1 MPVGTRVA
9 NPASRPMRASEL
21 GTVWVDAAH
30 LARLELA
37 VRDLGFTMRQPH
49 ASVLSGK
56 HGSRIRGR
64 GLNFEEL
71 RGYQQGDDIRH
82 LDWKASLRTGRPL
95 VRVYTEERDLPVLLV
110 VDQRMPMFFGS
121 RRAMKSVLAAE
132 FAALC
137 AWMALQAGDRVGAV
151 VFNDSEATLIRPLR
165 SRARVQAVLG
175 AIVRMNQALHA
186 DSAARPVYGQLDRA
200 LERALQLA
208 GHDHLVCVVS
218 DFAGAGQR
226 TQDLLRQLSGHNSV
240 IAAMVFDPLFQAVP
254 HHTGRM
260 VVTEGQLQVELD
272 MGNKT
277 TREPIESF
285 FTGRLHD
292 VTELLKRSGVPMM
305 PIDTQGEALAQLRH
319 FLGRLAPRGKAP
331 GRY

>member
-1 MPVGTRVA
+1 MATEAARTA
-9 NPASRPMRASEL
+9 AEI
-21 GTVWVDAAH
+21 GTVWVDVAH
-30 LARLELA
+30 LARLEHA

-49 ASVLSGK
+49 ASVLAGK

-71 RGYQQGDDIRH
+71 RGYRQGDDIRH
-82 LDWKASLRTGRPL
+82 LDWRASLRAGRAL
-95 VRVYTEERDLPVLLV
+95 VRAYTEERDLPVLLV

-151 VFNDSEATLIRPLR
+151 VFNDSDTTLVRPLR

-175 AIVRMNQALHA
+175 AVAGMNQALHA
-186 DSAARPVYGQLDRA
+186 GSTARPVYGQLDRA
-200 LERALQLA
+200 LERALQVA
-208 GHDHLVCVVS
+208 AHDHLVCVVS

-226 TQDLLRQLSGHNSV
+226 TQDLLRQLSSHNSV
-240 IAAMVFDPLFQAVP
+240 IAALVFDPMFQAVP

-260 VVTEGQLQVELD
+260 VVTEGELQVELD
-272 MGNKT
+272 MGART
-277 TREPIESF
+277 VREPIESF
-285 FTGRLHD
+285 FTGRLHE
-292 VTELLKRSGVPMM
+292 VTALLKRSGVPMM
-305 PIDTQGEALAQLRH
+305 AIDTEGEALAQLRH
-319 FLGRLAPRGKAP
+319 LLGRLAPRGKAP
-331 GRY
+331 RP